1 MGSIVSTYNAAG
13 VLLKASSTPT
23 NGVSIGTGV
32 TYVEGTLKADL
43 FRSKGIGTSMVGGAG
58 DDSYYVY
65 TTKDKPI
72 ETAGNGVDTVYSTV
86 NWKLADHFENLR
98 LDGTNTWGVG
108 NALDNIIASSSGTH
122 WLDGGLGNDVLI
134 GGTGADTFFHKAG
147 EGMDKIVDFT
157 TGVDTLRLSGSG
169 LTSFESIKA
178 KMVQVGSDVVIKL
191 GTNDSVTL
199 TNHLISDF
207 TANDITGSLNTS
219 KLKLTFA
226 DEFNS
231 LNLYNGTSGTW
242 TTTYGYGGAMA
253 KSNRTLNDEAQ
264 VYTDANWRGTDGKMT
279 PINPFSIT
287 NGILNITETKLTAEQ
302 SASNWG
308 LQYSSGLLTT
318 KSTFSQLYGYFE
330 VNTKLPAGQGMWP
343 AFWLLPADGTW
354 PPELDV
360 MEQLGKDPETVYM
373 TAHTSANGKFNESLQ
388 SVVHVSDVTQNYHTY
403 GVLWTATDIVWY
415 LDGAVVA
422 KTATPDDMHSPMYML
437 LNLAVGGGWGGGIVG
452 TPDKA
457 TMQIDYVH
465 AYSISETATTAEVQA
480 ALATS
485 GTIEQTGLTNIA
497 QTLAGGS
504 LTNEIKGG
512 LGADII
518 KSTTESSFLTGGA
531 GNDTFMLSRS
541 ALDGTMGGSGVQ
553 KVITDFEG
561 ANCWVAGGNDVL
573 VLNGFGA
580 GSTITWMADDPSNSS
595 LGYYDIHD
603 GVTGIDYVI
612 GILSKNGQH
621 LAMTSDIKFY

>member
-72 ETAGNGVDTVYSTV
+72 ETAGDGVDTVYSTV

-343 AFWLLPADGTW
+343 AFGCCRPT
-354 PPELDV
+354 
-360 MEQLGKDPETVYM
+360 
-373 TAHTSANGKFNESLQ
+373 
-388 SVVHVSDVTQNYHTY
+388 
-403 GVLWTATDIVWY
+403 
-415 LDGAVVA
+415 
-422 KTATPDDMHSPMYML
+422 
-437 LNLAVGGGWGGGIVG
+437 AVGRR
-452 TPDKA
+452 
-457 TMQIDYVH
+457 
-465 AYSISETATTAEVQA
+465 
-480 ALATS
+480 
-485 GTIEQTGLTNIA
+485 N
-497 QTLAGGS
+497 
-504 LTNEIKGG
+504 
-512 LGADII
+512 
-518 KSTTESSFLTGGA
+518 ST
-531 GNDTFMLSRS
+531 
-541 ALDGTMGGSGVQ
+541 
-553 KVITDFEG
+553 
-561 ANCWVAGGNDVL
+561 C
-573 VLNGFGA
+573 
-580 GSTITWMADDPSNSS
+580 SNNWAR
-595 LGYYDIHD
+595 IPKRF
-603 GVTGIDYVI
+603 T
-612 GILSKNGQH
+612 
-621 LAMTSDIKFY
+621 